1 MTKLYDNVDHLGT
14 NASAAYTVETDV
26 LVVGAGNAGME
37 AAAAAKEA
45 GANTILIEK
54 EKTINLMMNNRFSL
68 ADREGNTSAL
78 YGQVYFFRQMV

>member
-14 NASAAYTVETDV
+14 NASAVYTVETDV
-26 LVVGAGNAGME
+26 LVVGAGNGGME

-54 EKTINLMMNNRFSL
+54 EKTINLMMNN
-68 ADREGNTSAL
+68 
-78 YGQVYFFRQMV
+78 QFFPH

>member
-1 MTKLYDNVDHLGT
+1 MTKLYDNVDHLDT

-54 EKTINLMMNNRFSL
+54 
-68 ADREGNTSAL
+68 
-78 YGQVYFFRQMV
+78 

>member
-37 AAAAAKEA
+37 A

-54 EKTINLMMNNRFSL
+54 EKTINLMMNNRFFP
-68 ADREGNTSAL
+68 R
-78 YGQVYFFRQMV
+78 

>member
-1 MTKLYDNVDHLGT
+1 MTKLYDNVDYLGT

-26 LVVGAGNAGME
+26 LVVGADNGGME

-54 EKTINLMMNNRFSL
+54 EKTINLMINN
-68 ADREGNTSAL
+68 
-78 YGQVYFFRQMV
+78 QFFPH

>member
-37 AAAAAKEA
+37 APPRPLK
-45 GANTILIEK
+45 K
-54 EKTINLMMNNRFSL
+54 L
-68 ADREGNTSAL
+68 ALTPS
-78 YGQVYFFRQMV
+78 